1 MIAEL
6 KNVIEKVEQLNN
18 KEQKQ
23 IAKML
28 EAEIKWDDTLQ
39 NSKVQL
45 TKLAKEA
52 LIEHKNSQT
61 QQNDW

>member
-6 KNVIEKVEQLNN
+6 KNVIAKVEQLNN

-39 NSKVQL
+39 NSKAQL

-52 LIEHKNSQT
+52 LIEHKNGQT

>member
-6 KNVIEKVEQLNN
+6 KNVIAKVEQLNN

>member
-6 KNVIEKVEQLNN
+6 KNIIAKVEQLNN
-18 KEQKQ
+18 KEQKE

-28 EAEIKWDDTLQ
+28 EEEINWDDTLQ
-39 NSKVQL
+39 NSKAQL
-45 TKLAKEA
+45 SKMAHEA
-52 LIEHKNSQT
+52 INEHENGQT